1 MKNNG
6 LKEGE
11 LSIPKSSIK
20 EIIRYFTREAGVRS
34 LEREIA
40 KICRKVVKNNADK
53 KNIKKLSVKPE
64 FN

>member
-6 LKEGE
+6 LKDGE

-20 EIIRYFTREAGVRS
+20 DIVRYFTREAGVRS

-40 KICRKVVKNNADK
+40 KICRKVVKK
-53 KNIKKLSVKPE
+53 ERRQEKH
-64 FN
+64 